1 MNRII
6 PEGSHVLLD
15 PTITPSN
22 GSIVVVETEDYQA
35 IMRRWYKGNNSLML
49 TADSY
54 EEFEDLIFT
63 SNEQSIKV
71 VGVVVWY
78 QASSEMR

>member
-1 MNRII
+1 
-6 PEGSHVLLD
+6 
-15 PTITPSN
+15 
-22 GSIVVVETEDYQA
+22 
-35 IMRRWYKGNNSLML
+35 ML